1 MNYYKSFKVIFFSIL
16 FLYLPFK
23 EFIDSSQ
30 LFNGEFALIEISQ
43 VFLIFFSILLLFYK
57 KKIFIENIINS

>member
-1 MNYYKSFKVIFFSIL
+1 
-16 FLYLPFK
+16 K